1 MAIRFLTLIFIVF
14 PNKSQCY
21 SPEKKKNQVKRP
33 SPCLSPPSAIHW
45 AHCFSIWFA
54 YVSRETLKGVVVKS
68 DFLII
73 GSGIAGLS
81 FALKCAEMGTVVMV
95 TKKRDVDT
103 ATNLAQ
109 GGIAAVLEEDDS
121 MASHINDT
129 LLSGAGL
136 CDESVV
142 DLVVSDGPA
151 RVRELVRIGVDFV
164 KDGATTSGYSL
175 GREGGHSHRRVAHS
189 YDLTGREIE
198 RALLESARATE
209 NITLLENHIAVDL
222 LMVPEACGSN
232 MGSRCVGAY
241 VMEGESVEPYRAK
254 VTALCS
260 GGVGKV
266 YLYTTN
272 PDIATGDG
280 LAMAFRAGAEMEN
293 MEFVQFHPTCL
304 YHPQEKNFLIS
315 EAVRGEGA
323 VLVGRDGVPFMK
335 KYDPREDLATRDT
348 VARAIDS
355 ELKETGED
363 CVYLDISFRDAEFL
377 MKRFPTIFNRCLSR
391 GIDISKQPIP
401 VVPAAHYMCGGVRTD
416 RNGRTSIPG
425 LMALGE
431 TASTGLHGGNR
442 LASNSL
448 LEAVVFADRAADY
461 CQKSWDRL
469 QSFELPDV
477 DVWKS
482 GNARKLSEEILINHN
497 WDVIRRTM
505 WNYVGIVR
513 SEKRLELAKKRM
525 AVIFQEID
533 QFYHEYIITPNMIE
547 LRNIA
552 LNALLI
558 IQSAMERKESRG
570 LHYTIDYKSLD
581 KHPHPTV
588 FKRKMNGQKWQIDM
602 LEC

>member
-1 MAIRFLTLIFIVF
+1 M
-14 PNKSQCY
+14 
-21 SPEKKKNQVKRP
+21 
-33 SPCLSPPSAIHW
+33 
-45 AHCFSIWFA
+45 
-54 YVSRETLKGVVVKS
+54 KS

-81 FALKCAEMGTVVMV
+81 FALKCAELGTVVMV

-109 GGIAAVLEEDDS
+109 GGIAAVLEKDDS
-121 MASHINDT
+121 LASHVSDT
-129 LLSGAGL
+129 LISGDGL
-136 CDESVV
+136 CDEAVV
-142 DLVVSDGPA
+142 DLVVSDGPE
-151 RVRELVRIGVDFV
+151 RVRELVKIGVDFV
-164 KDGATTSGYSL
+164 KDDATSSGYSL

-198 RALLESARATE
+198 RALLETARASE
-209 NITLLENHIAVDL
+209 NITLLEKHIAIDL
-222 LMVPEACGSN
+222 LMVAEDDGPDS
-232 MGSRCVGAY
+232 SPRCVGAY
-241 VMEGESVEPYRAK
+241 VMDGEHVESYRAR

-260 GGVGKV
+260 GGAGKV

-315 EAVRGEGA
+315 EAVRGEGG
-323 VLVGRDGVPFMK
+323 VLVGADGVAFMK
-335 KYDPREDLATRDT
+335 KYDARGDLATRDT

-363 CVYLDISFRDAEFL
+363 CVYLDISFLDAGFL
-377 MKRFPTIFNRCLSR
+377 EKRFPTIFNRCLSR

-416 RNGRTSIPG
+416 SYGRTSITG

-448 LEAVVFADRAADY
+448 LEAVVFANRAAGLCRDTWG
-461 CQKSWDRL
+461 QLKSVKMP
-469 QSFELPDV
+469 EV
-477 DVWKS
+477 DSWKS
-482 GNARKLSEEILINHN
+482 GDARKLSEEILINHN

-513 SEKRLELAKKRM
+513 SVKRLELAQKRM
-525 AVIFQEID
+525 AVIFHEID

-547 LRNIA
+547 LRNIS
-552 LNALLI
+552 LIALLI

-570 LHYTIDYKSLD
+570 LHYIIDYKTQE
-581 KHPHPTV
+581 KNPRQTV
-588 FKRKMNGQKWQIDM
+588 FKRKKNSEKWQIEM
-602 LEC
+602 LNGENI